1 MSETTQG
8 YSRMDIVGQNGND
21 GQHYE
26 DRVARPEDLDKP
38 NAPGLSARPTMADK
52 YPAYH
57 KDVRH
62 LETVDVYRVHRL
74 FKVFDPELHHASK
87 KILLCGV
94 RTGGKPARQEIV
106 EARDTLNRWLEILD
120 EDEKRQ
126 L

>member
-1 MSETTQG
+1 MSETKQS

-26 DRVARPEDLDKP
+26 DRVARPEDLGKP
-38 NAPGLSARPTMADK
+38 NEPVMSARPTMADL

-106 EARDTLNRWLEILD
+106 EARDTLNRWLEIFD